1 VNKKRGR
8 DGKKVVIKKVAQIP
22 GDGNCGPVSLQ
33 KAVSDWLGEGKRGL
47 NFLNQ
52 ADVREKVAAHAK
64 ILTPALREQF
74 FEGNYAEEATV
85 LVKEAFVMQW
95 AREAREDR
103 RHVDLL
109 FCRLFADMVK
119 ANLSINE
126 VREGNLMTREC
137 YKLLDEDSE
146 LPREAKEGREIE
158 LFYSS
163 FLHEDG
169 KRTGHFDL
177 VKTTWT

>member
-1 VNKKRGR
+1 MT
-8 DGKKVVIKKVAQIP
+8 KKVDKTP
-22 GDGNCGPVSLQ
+22 GDGNCGPASLQ
-33 KAVSDWLGEGKRGL
+33 KAVSEWSREGKRGL

-64 ILTPALREQF
+64 ILTPALREQY
-74 FEGNYAEEATV
+74 FEGKYAAEATPV
-85 LVKEAFVMQW
+85 QKGAFVEQW
-95 AREAREDR
+95 AWEAQQDGV
-103 RHVDLL
+103 HVDLL

-119 ANLSINE
+119 ANLTINE
-126 VREGNLMTREC
+126 VRAGNLLFREC

-146 LPREAKEGREIE
+146 VPREAKEGREIE

-163 FLHEDG
+163 SFHG
-169 KRTGHFDL
+169 WRTGHYDL